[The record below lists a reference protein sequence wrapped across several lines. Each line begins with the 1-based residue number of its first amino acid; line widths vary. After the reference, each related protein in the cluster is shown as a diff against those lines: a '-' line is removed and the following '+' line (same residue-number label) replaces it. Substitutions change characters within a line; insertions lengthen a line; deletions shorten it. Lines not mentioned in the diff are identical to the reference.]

1 MKIPPPEIK
10 PHDRA
15 STIQQIKQQMKAET
29 IKEVL
34 KTSGIAAVDR
44 ASLSVLE
51 RPLEL
56 VYRAAIDKL
65 NEMLEP
71 TLGPKAIES
80 AAESPMEFTSEATAG
95 RIVSLSTAF
104 FAAFKAQHPDEEEAA
119 VLTHF
124 MEVIRSGI
132 EQGFAEA
139 RDILDGLGVL
149 EGDIKADVDRTYE
162 LVQDG
167 LSAFEKGFG
176 SKEEDES
183 V

>member
-10 PHDRA
+10 PQDRA
-15 STIQQIKQQMKAET
+15 HAIQQIQQQMKAHA

-34 KTSGIAAVDR
+34 KTSGISAADR
-44 ASLSVLE
+44 ATLGVLE

-71 TLGPKAIES
+71 TLGPNAIET
-80 AAESPMEFTSEATAG
+80 AAESELEFTPEATAG
-95 RIVSLSTAF
+95 RIVSLSTGF
-104 FAAFKAQHPDEEEAA
+104 FEAFKAQHPDEDEGE

-132 EQGFAEA
+132 DQGFAEA

-149 EGDIKADVDRTYE
+149 EGDIKANVDRTYE
-162 LVQDG
+162 LVQEG
-167 LSAFEKGFG
+167 LQSFEQRFGGEEEG
-176 SKEEDES
+176 SKE
-183 V
+183 